1 MVPAW
6 ENLQEVFMMLVVVV
20 VLPHWRFFI
29 HCFSTS
35 SLIFPWA
42 IAGFLHPFYSFRPAH
57 CKVICNTFIWTF
69 LGFSVTVFL
78 PVLRFWRGVF
88 YPQAIFTLHSFPT
101 YWHVYGT
108 QMRAGTHHPGSPSVP
123 ALTKLSLPADA
134 WSWTIHIV
142 DTRPLVYQLRQ
153 WVTKL
158 LNMFQPTYGCSK
170 SNGKTIKTLWT
181 RLVNKYCL
189 KLLQRNCF
197 LSLHQS

>member
-1 MVPAW
+1 MVLAW
-6 ENLQEVFMMLVVVV
+6 ENLQEVFVMLVVVV

-42 IAGFLHPFYSFRPAH
+42 IAGFLHPFYAFRPAH

-69 LGFSVTVFL
+69 LGFSVTVL
-78 PVLRFWRGVF
+78 PPVLRFWKGVF
-88 YPQAIFTLHSFPT
+88 YPQAIFTLHTFPT

-108 QMRAGTHHPGSPSVP
+108 QMRAG
-123 ALTKLSLPADA
+123 
-134 WSWTIHIV
+134 
-142 DTRPLVYQLRQ
+142 

-170 SNGKTIKTLWT
+170 SYGKTIKTLWT

-197 LSLHQS
+197 LSIHQS